1 MNNFHLTTLVQRLL
15 MLVFVV
21 LLTSFSSDKRS
32 KLNIVFIGDSIT
44 EGGALKQ
51 PSLEAPPLIV
61 QQILSSKKQFTSV
74 NIANTGYS
82 GHTSLDFL
90 PATNTDFPKVIE
102 AADNLN
108 KATSA
113 TLIFSIMLGTNDSA
127 IFGPNGSPISAE
139 QYDQNISKLIDSL
152 LNKFPNAK
160 FVLQYPLWYST
171 NTQNNAAYLQEGL
184 NRLES
189 YFPKIDNLVKKYK
202 KIAPGHV
209 FAGDKSG
216 FEFFKKNHS
225 TFFKPEQGKKGTFYL
240 HPNAEGSKELARIWS
255 KGILKA
261 I

>member
-1 MNNFHLTTLVQRLL
+1 MNNFPVAKLIPKFLVMVSVL
-15 MLVFVV
+15 
-21 LLTSFSSDKRS
+21 LLTSFSSVKKT

-51 PSLEAPPLIV
+51 PALEATPLIV
-61 QQILSSKKQFTSV
+61 QQTLTSTAQFTSV
-74 NIANTGYS
+74 NIANMGFS

-102 AADNLN
+102 AANALN
-108 KATSA
+108 KDASA
-113 TLIFSIMLGTNDSA
+113 TLLFSIMLGTNDSA

-152 LNKFPNAK
+152 LNQFPKAK
-160 FVLQYPLWYST
+160 FILQYPLWYST
-171 NTQNNAAYLQEGL
+171 NTQNNAAYLEEGL

-189 YFPKIDNLVKKYK
+189 YFPKIDNLVKKYTK
-202 KIAPGHV
+202 LAPRRI

-216 FEFFKKNHS
+216 FDFFKKNH
-225 TFFKPEQGKKGTFYL
+225 TTLFKPEQGKKGTFYL
-240 HPNAEGSKELARIWS
+240 HPNAEGSKELARIWVR
-255 KGILKA
+255 GILKA

>member
-1 MNNFHLTTLVQRLL
+1 MNKPLFAKLSPKLL
-15 MLVFVV
+15 LLVFA
-21 LLTSFSSDKRS
+21 LILTSFSSGKRT

-51 PSLEAPPLIV
+51 PALEATPLIV
-61 QQILSSKKQFTSV
+61 QQILSSNGQFTSV
-74 NIANTGYS
+74 DVANRGFS

-90 PATNTDFPKVIE
+90 PTTNTDFPKVIE
-102 AADNLN
+102 AANNFN
-108 KATSA
+108 KDTSSI
-113 TLIFSIMLGTNDSA
+113 LLFSIMLGTNDSA
-127 IFGPNGSPISAE
+127 IFGPNGSPISAD
-139 QYDQNISKLIDSL
+139 QYDQNMSKLIDALS
-152 LNKFPNAK
+152 NQYPKAK

-171 NTQNNAAYLQEGL
+171 NTQNNAAYLEEGL

-202 KIAPGHV
+202 KIAPGRI

-216 FEFFKKNHS
+216 FNFFRKNH
-225 TFFKPEQGKKGTFYL
+225 TTLFKPEQGKKGTFYL